1 MICDIIF
8 LAYVLAIP
16 PVDEAQPEGGHTVAR
31 PDASSSPIKPL
42 TTRDNLKTQPMISFE
57 PETLRDVI
65 IAALY
70 GVFQRGNI
78 VRIELIAKEG
88 DSLADRRQL
97 RVFSHNN
104 CLLFTVY
111 ATGSLLEDNPAAQSQ
126 KDPSLLQIFE
136 PLLLSAVQQIT
147 KDILSKLQ
155 EDIVKYQNLRSETG
169 LSNNK
174 YVAILHRRRLPQG
187 WGPWQR
193 SVQPFV

>member
-1 MICDIIF
+1 M
-8 LAYVLAIP
+8 
-16 PVDEAQPEGGHTVAR
+16 AR

-97 RVFSHNN
+97 RVFSHND

-111 ATGSLLEDNPAAQSQ
+111 ATESLLENNPAAQSQ

-136 PLLLSAVQQIT
+136 SLLLSAAQQIT
-147 KDILSKLQ
+147 GNTLDKLQ
-155 EDIVKYQNLRSETG
+155 EDIVDYQNLRSKAD
-169 LSNNK
+169 LPNNE
-174 YVAILHRRRLPQG
+174 YVAILHRKRLPQG
-187 WGPWQR
+187 WGSWQH
-193 SVQPFV
+193 SVKPLV

>member
-1 MICDIIF
+1 M
-8 LAYVLAIP
+8 
-16 PVDEAQPEGGHTVAR
+16 AR
-31 PDASSSPIKPL
+31 PDASSSSIKPL
-42 TTRDNLKTQPMISFE
+42 TTSKNLGKKPQLSFRANASY
-57 PETLRDVI
+57 ETI
-65 IAALY
+65 KSTLY
-70 GVFQRGNI
+70 GNFLCNDI

-97 RVFSHNN
+97 RVFGRNN

-111 ATGSLLEDNPAAQSQ
+111 ATKSLLKDNPAANSQ

-136 PLLLSAVQQIT
+136 SLLLPAAQQIT

-155 EDIVKYQNLRSETG
+155 ADIANYQNRSEAG
-169 LSNNK
+169 LSNNE
-174 YVAILHRRRLPQG
+174 YVVILHRRRLPQG

>member
-1 MICDIIF
+1 M
-8 LAYVLAIP
+8 
-16 PVDEAQPEGGHTVAR
+16 AR
-31 PDASSSPIKPL
+31 PDASSSSIKPL
-42 TTRDNLKTQPMISFE
+42 TTSKNLGKKPQLSFE
-57 PETLRDVI
+57 ADASRETI
-65 IAALY
+65 KSTLY
-70 GVFQRGNI
+70 GNFLCNDI

-97 RVFSHNN
+97 RVFGHNN

-111 ATGSLLEDNPAAQSQ
+111 ATKLLLKDNPAANSQ

-136 PLLLSAVQQIT
+136 SLLLSTAQQIT

>member
-1 MICDIIF
+1 M
-8 LAYVLAIP
+8 
-16 PVDEAQPEGGHTVAR
+16 AR

-97 RVFSHNN
+97 RVFSQNN

-111 ATGSLLEDNPAAQSQ
+111 ATESLLNDNPEE
-126 KDPSLLQIFE
+126 DPSLLQIFE
-136 PLLLSAVQQIT
+136 SLLLSVAQQIT
-147 KDILSKLQ
+147 GNTLDKLQ
-155 EDIVKYQNLRSETG
+155 EDIVDYQNLRSKAD
-169 LSNNK
+169 LPNNE
-174 YVAILHRRRLPQG
+174 YVAILHRKRLPQG

-193 SVQPFV
+193 SVQPLV

>member
-1 MICDIIF
+1 LS

-31 PDASSSPIKPL
+31 PDASSSSIKPL
-42 TTRDNLKTQPMISFE
+42 TTSKNLGKKPQLSFE
-57 PETLRDVI
+57 ADASRETI
-65 IAALY
+65 KSTLY
-70 GVFQRGNI
+70 GNFLCNDI

-97 RVFSHNN
+97 RVFGHNN

-111 ATGSLLEDNPAAQSQ
+111 ATKLLLKDNPAANSQ

-136 PLLLSAVQQIT
+136 SLLLSTAQQIT

-193 SVQPFV
+193 SVQPLV